1 MIKTIC
7 SAEEKLNN
15 RLEQLNQWLVNRG
28 YKENHVDSEIESVK
42 LVGRQKIDDS
52 VALGLTYH
60 LPLNKAYE
68 ILRRALKHFLK
79 SPGLHSALPSPPRVA
94 FEFQKQLETNQYVLS

>member
-28 YKENHVDSEIESVK
+28 YKENHVDLEIESVK
-42 LVGRQKIDDS
+42 LVGRQKS
-52 VALGLTYH
+52 W
-60 LPLNKAYE
+60 
-68 ILRRALKHFLK
+68 R
-79 SPGLHSALPSPPRVA
+79 
-94 FEFQKQLETNQYVLS
+94 